1 MINQVPWYFFLINFF
16 NFFYGVFV
24 RFSTRGVQKH
34 HKKLF
39 GKIHVKNLWPKKLR
53 KKNFFPFIF
62 SHGVF
67 VRFSTRGVQ
76 KHYKKVF
83 GESPCQK
90 LLAEKVE
97 NKKPFFLSSF
107 PIDFFYRGFWLFLCM
122 RSPKTP

>member
-1 MINQVPWYFFLINFF
+1 LNTFFYGVLISICD
-16 NFFYGVFV
+16 FFYGVFV

-34 HKKLF
+34 NKKLF
-39 GKIHVKNLWPKKLR
+39 GKIHVKNFWPKNLR

-76 KHYKKVF
+76 KHHKKRL

-97 NKKPFFLSSF
+97 KKQTFFLSYF
-107 PIDFFYRGFWLFLCM
+107 PIDFFYRVFGRF
-122 RSPKTP
+122 SA